1 MIHNQSANKDNVCQL
16 YHHGDVVWKLDNN
29 LTVGVKIV
37 KLLNFSSMQHKFT
50 GHHLYVKHIV
60 YQGEADTRA
69 VPYLVVVVSD
79 VQ

>member
-1 MIHNQSANKDNVCQL
+1 M
-16 YHHGDVVWKLDNN
+16 
-29 LTVGVKIV
+29 VGVKIV
-37 KLLNFSSMQHKFT
+37 KLSQVHPCSIMFT

-60 YQGEADTRA
+60 CQGEADTRA